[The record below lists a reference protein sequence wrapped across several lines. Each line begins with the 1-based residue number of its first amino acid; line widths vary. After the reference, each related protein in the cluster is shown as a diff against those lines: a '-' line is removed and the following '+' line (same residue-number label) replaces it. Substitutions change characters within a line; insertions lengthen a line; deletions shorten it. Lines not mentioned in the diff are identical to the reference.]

1 MWPVESGGY
10 GFQQTEMSKEQAD
23 PRARSPGLRAA
34 RLCGGCGKQ
43 TFPPPVASRAPTP
56 EPGPLLCAAL
66 SSESH
71 PELTAVLT
79 HATLSCAHLLR
90 HLSPLAG
97 RVQSV
102 FTPPGT
108 EDNAWRSEEL
118 EQLFVGGREG
128 RREGWQVVRYR
139 GPMV

>member
-1 MWPVESGGY
+1 MW
-10 GFQQTEMSKEQAD
+10 
-23 PRARSPGLRAA
+23 GLREASLA
-34 RLCGGCGKQ
+34 
-43 TFPPPVASRAPTP
+43 TSPVASLAPTP
-56 EPGPLLCAAL
+56 ELCPLPCVAL

-71 PELTAVLT
+71 PEFTSVVT

-102 FTPPGT
+102 FMPPGT
-108 EDNAWRSEEL
+108 EDNAWHTEEL
-118 EQLFVGGREG
+118 EQLLVGGRGG